1 MSNLTKIELLR
12 RFFPEIAER
21 SGAGDKEAAIRINTL
36 SCEAILADMLRLYDA
51 GHKNHGAGVLCI
63 RLHGGDKESS
73 YLPVSDL
80 ELDRAMAAREFNTGL
95 ETFLAEAISTIEDT
109 NPDKAGLVLLVDNT
123 NAQVFQI
130 PREYPAQSIQALLE
144 EFSG

>member
-1 MSNLTKIELLR
+1 MSKLTKIELLQ

-21 SGAGDKEAAIRINTL
+21 SSAGSKEASIRINTL

-51 GHKNHGAGVLCI
+51 GLKNHGPGVLCI
-63 RLHGGDKESS
+63 RLHGGDKESA

-80 ELDRAMAAREFNTGL
+80 EWDRAMAARDFNTGL
-95 ETFLAEAISTIEDT
+95 ETFLREAISTVEDT
-109 NPDKAGLVLLVDNT
+109 NPDKAGLLLLVDNT

-144 EFSG
+144 EFAG